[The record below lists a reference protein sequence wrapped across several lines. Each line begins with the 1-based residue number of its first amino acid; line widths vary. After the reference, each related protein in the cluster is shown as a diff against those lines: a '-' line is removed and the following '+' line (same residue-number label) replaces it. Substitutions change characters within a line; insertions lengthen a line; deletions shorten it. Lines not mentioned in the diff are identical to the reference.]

1 VSPSSETHRGPG
13 RPRSDA
19 ATEAIIGSALS
30 LLEEVGY
37 EGLTI
42 DAVAARA
49 GASKATI
56 YRRWRTKDEV
66 VLSAIETLAAPVPA
80 PDTASLEGDLKGLAD
95 GLVAA
100 FGQDGVARLIGTVV
114 DQMARK
120 PEFATAIREGFLRN
134 RRGAARTVLERA
146 RERGEIPPD
155 RDLGFVIDLLAAPFY
170 YRLLLTGGPV
180 DEGLGKEVVGAVLA
194 WLAAEGF
201 TQDPDRRRHGRRAP
215 ATAPSGEPSHP
226 QRAPPRGSAGS

>member
-1 VSPSSETHRGPG
+1 VSSSFEKPRGPG
-13 RPRSDA
+13 RPRSEA

-66 VLSAIETLAAPVPA
+66 VLAAIETLAAPVPA
-80 PDTASLEGDLKGLAD
+80 PDTGSLEGDLRALAG

-100 FGQDGVARLIGTVV
+100 FGQEGVVRLIGTVV

-120 PEFATAIREGFLRN
+120 PDFAAAMREGFLRS
-134 RRGAARTVLERA
+134 RRAVARIVLERA

-155 RDLGFVIDLLAAPFY
+155 RDLGFAIDLLAAPFY
-170 YRLLLTGGPV
+170 YRVLLTGDRV

-194 WLAAEGF
+194 WLAAQGF
-201 TQDPDRRRHGRRAP
+201 TQDRDQGRHRGRSP
-215 ATAPSGEPSHP
+215 ATTPSDEPSRP
-226 QRAPPRGSAGS
+226 RRAPPR